1 MFWVFLSPFN
11 VFLQYFSCFNRVI
24 CYLFYIF
31 FYFQNDD
38 AESGREELVPG
49 GRRGYGTSPPSQSST
64 TTSSGSSDSSSV
76 TDEQFLR
83 ALQAPGRLEETLSHS
98 PPTASVDSPTLG

>member
-1 MFWVFLSPFN
+1 
-11 VFLQYFSCFNRVI
+11 
-24 CYLFYIF
+24 
-31 FYFQNDD
+31 
-38 AESGREELVPG
+38 VPG

-83 ALQAPGRLEETLSHS
+83 ALRNAPGRLEEALSQS
-98 PPTASVDSPTLG
+98 PPSASVDSLTRS